1 MGKDKRILVYPGWQ
15 ESNYYQSLY
24 QNDTSIEYTQYDG
37 AVFPLLRN
45 YKLHKK
51 PDIIHLHWLT
61 AYFAVDVPWSL
72 NFAFRYFVSLVDII
86 ILKAFTDVKIAW
98 TVHNLYEHETKH
110 QILERLAKIAVSKIA
125 DTILV
130 LGPTA
135 KPMIEKMYRANSDKI
150 VISAHGD
157 FNHIFP
163 NVELNKNACREQLSL
178 PKDKKIYLFPG
189 AAKAYKGIQYL
200 VDTFKAWSQENT
212 VLVVA
217 GKVNQSILESLG
229 ELPPNIIIRNA
240 FIPNEELP
248 LYFYAA
254 DWTVVP
260 YQRILSSAT
269 VLTAMGMG
277 NAIIAPAMG
286 TLPDYC
292 DEKGSIL
299 YNSNEKN
306 ALLSSLEK
314 SLNLPAE
321 TMGDYNKDKMERFD
335 WKEISTNTLNIL
347 KNL

>member
-72 NFAFRYFVSLVDII
+72 NFAFRYFISLVDII

-110 QILERLAKIAVSKIA
+110 HILERLAKIVISKVV
-125 DTILV
+125 DTIFV

-163 NVELNKNACREQLSL
+163 NVELDKNACRDQLKL
-178 PKDKKIYLFPG
+178 PKDKRMYLFPG
-189 AAKAYKGIQYL
+189 TVKPYKGINYL
-200 VDTFKAWSQENT
+200 ISTFKEWNNPSA

-217 GKVNQSILESLG
+217 GKVSRSMEESLG
-229 ELPPNIIIRNA
+229 ELPANVIVHNK
-240 FIPNEELP
+240 FIPDNELP
-248 LYFYAA
+248 SYFHAA

-269 VLTAMGMG
+269 ILTAMGMG
-277 NAIIAPAMG
+277 SAIIAPEMG
-286 TLPDYC
+286 ILPDYC
-292 DEKGSIL
+292 DDKGGIL

-306 ALLSSLEK
+306 ALQSTLEK

-321 TMGDYNKDKMERFD
+321 TMGDYNKQKVKKFD
-335 WKEISTNTLNIL
+335 WKEISTDTINVL